1 MVVPASNFLSQFKRL
16 KEYLSEE
23 GKGSQEL
30 KDAFSKLNESFKKYY
45 TPEAFKELLQK
56 NGPICDDLEEK
67 LNIAL
72 IVLNKEIATSSK
84 DK

>member
-1 MVVPASNFLSQFKRL
+1 MVVPASNFLSHFKRI

-30 KDAFSKLNESFKKYY
+30 REAFLKLNESFKKHY
-45 TPEAFKELLQK
+45 TPESFKELLQK

-67 LNIAL
+67 LNIVL
-72 IVLNKEIATSSK
+72 IAFNKEKASG
-84 DK
+84 

>member
-1 MVVPASNFLSQFKRL
+1 MTVLASNFLTQFKRL

-30 KDAFSKLNESFKKYY
+30 RDAFSKLNESFKKHY
-45 TPEAFKELLQK
+45 TPEAFKELIQK
-56 NGPICDDLEEK
+56 NGQICDDLEEK

-72 IVLNKEIATSSK
+72 IAFNKEIAKT
-84 DK
+84 

>member
-1 MVVPASNFLSQFKRL
+1 MTVLASNFLAQFKRL

-30 KDAFSKLNESFKKYY
+30 RDAFSKLNESFKKYY
-45 TPEAFKELLQK
+45 TPEAFKELIQK

-67 LNIAL
+67 LNITL
-72 IVLNKEIATSSK
+72 IAFNKEIAKT
-84 DK
+84 

>member
-1 MVVPASNFLSQFKRL
+1 MVVPASSFLAQFKRI
-16 KEYLSEE
+16 KDYLSEE

-30 KDAFSKLNESFKKYY
+30 RDAFQKLNESFKKYY

-67 LNIAL
+67 LNITL
-72 IVLNKEIATSSK
+72 IAFNKEKAK
-84 DK
+84 A